1 MKCEKCGYEKK
12 DSNQICENC
21 KRELTGKASQPS
33 QISNEQ
39 ASQGIFKGK
48 DGVLRWVYEMN
59 MWKNPTLVF
68 TIWKVLLLAAF
79 VPAIL
84 MLILGLGDGVGSAF
98 LTFLKIY
105 ALVAVIVTG
114 YMLLAYPLVTII
126 NGGKYCVVFE
136 MDDKGV
142 KHVQIQKQ
150 FKKNQIV
157 SMLTILAGIVAG
169 NFQTTSAGLL
179 AATKQSAYS
188 HFSKVK
194 SIVVHKKRGVI
205 YLNEDFSRNQVYAHP
220 DDFAFVT
227 AYILSR
233 CKDANMKEK

>member
-1 MKCEKCGYEKK
+1 MDGK
-12 DSNQICENC
+12 QICENC
-21 KRELTGKASQPS
+21 KRELTGKAPQPS

-39 ASQGIFKGK
+39 ASLGILKGK

-84 MLILGLGDGVGSAF
+84 VLILGIGDGVRPAF
-98 LTFLKIY
+98 LTFLKVY
-105 ALVAVIVTG
+105 AMVAGSITG
-114 YMLLAYPLVTII
+114 LMLLAYPLVAII
-126 NGGKYCVVFE
+126 NGGKYCVLFE
-136 MDDKGV
+136 MDDAGV
-142 KHVQIQKQ
+142 KHIQIQKQ
-150 FKKNQIV
+150 FKRNQIL
-157 SMLTILAGIVAG
+157 SMVTILAGIVAG
-169 NFQTTSAGLL
+169 NLQTTSAGLL
-179 AATKQSAYS
+179 AATKQSSYS
-188 HFSKVK
+188 QFSKVK
-194 SIVVHKKRGVI
+194 SIIVHKKRGVI
-205 YLNEDFSRNQVYAHP
+205 YLNENIASNQVYANL